1 MVRSYSLECVSVI
14 IFLGVCSPFK
24 SSRINII
31 QTILL
36 ILFLRKKRKY
46 QQTLHLFISNC
57 RNTCK
62 TLNAFGH
69 HSIFLLFFLSL
80 SRFCSFC
87 TQLKSARGIKGSGNQ
102 LQCVFCWFQRMF
114 CKMFVDVDIVCFW
127 NGENFAFAFRIYR
140 CNLGLAR
147 HSCSFI
153 ISKFTIVTHTYT
165 LVLSF
170 FPYIHGHFEVVSWLF
185 SLYSIELLFCFL
197 AFQRKRNGKCWKEW
211 VRVSEKKKKKEKTKD
226 LFVWQN
232 HESNSQGER
241 KNCNSKQKHNIQ
253 KN

>member
-24 SSRINII
+24 SSRINNI

-36 ILFLRKKRKY
+36 ILFLRRKRKY

-153 ISKFTIVTHTYT
+153 ISKFTIVTH
-165 LVLSF
+165 
-170 FPYIHGHFEVVSWLF
+170 IHTCAIVF
-185 SLYSIELLFCFL
+185 SLHSRAFWSCFVAVFIVFHWITFLLS
-197 AFQRKRNGKCWKEW
+197 RI
-211 VRVSEKKKKKEKTKD
+211 SKKT
-226 LFVWQN
+226 
-232 HESNSQGER
+232 ER
-241 KNCNSKQKHNIQ
+241 KMLKRMSKSEREEEEEG
-253 KN
+253 KNERFICLAKSWEQQPRRTKKL